1 MESQRD
7 EVFRTNDRTRRNKD
21 KKEKGKS
28 SVRLVSFQIS
38 QIYKKFL
45 KLDNYYRRFVT
56 NFVKIVR
63 LLYELIKK

>member
-1 MESQRD
+1 MQSQRD
-7 EVFRTNDRTRRNKD
+7 EVFRTNDRTGRNKD

-28 SVRLVSFQIS
+28 SVRLISFQIS

-45 KLDNYYRRFVT
+45 RLANYYRRFVT

-63 LLYELIKK
+63 LLHKLIKK